1 MSTDTP
7 DVHGAHPRL
16 TDEQVELLAPSGERR
31 PTAAGE
37 VLFREGEPHQE
48 FLVVLSG
55 LVDVVHDFGLPEEA
69 LVATHGPGR
78 FLGELGLLEGLRAFY
93 TAVVREA
100 GEVLAVSVDHLRE
113 VIANDPALGDQVL
126 RAYLG
131 RRTRLIGIG
140 AGFRIL
146 GSHHS
151 PQTGRLREFAARNRL
166 PHRLVDLESDDEAEA
181 LLRRL
186 GITPQDTP
194 VVIWDGRQVLRD
206 PDTADLA
213 RLVGLPTP
221 SGSASVHDLLVV
233 GSGPAGLA
241 AAVYGASDGYS
252 TALIDAVAT
261 GGQAARTS
269 RIENYLGFPS
279 GISGG
284 ELIER
289 AVLQAHKFDADILVP
304 AEAQAL
310 RCEGDHYTAAL
321 ADGTNAAGRTVV
333 LTTGVRYRRLVVP
346 GSEHFEG
353 SSIHYA
359 ATAHEARMC
368 GQEPVAVV
376 GGGNSAGQAAVFLAD
391 NGSRVHIVAIDDSLE
406 QNMSRYLIDQIKQR
420 PGIEVHLK
428 QEVAEV
434 TGDDRIRQV
443 RVRDLRTRHGS
454 DLEVRALFVF
464 IGAHPCTDWL
474 GKTLVLDD
482 HGFIVTGSEPGDT
495 ADQGPWQQLERE
507 PLPLE
512 TNWPGIFAAGDV
524 RSGSVKRVASA
535 VGEGAMSVRLA
546 HEHLA
551 RTPTRATS
559 TP

>member
-1 MSTDTP
+1 MSTETP
-7 DVHGAHPRL
+7 DVHGAYPRL
-16 TDEQVELLAPSGERR
+16 TDGQLERLSACGEQR
-31 PTAAGE
+31 PTAPGE
-37 VLFREGEPHQE
+37 VLFREGEPNQE

-55 LVDVVHDFGLPEEA
+55 LVDVVHDFGLPEEV

-78 FLGELGLLEGLRAFY
+78 FLGELGLLEGQRAFY

-100 GEVLAVSVDHLRE
+100 GEVLALPVDRLRE
-113 VIANDPALGDQVL
+113 VVANDPVLGDQVL
-126 RAYLG
+126 RACLG
-131 RRTRLIGIG
+131 RRTRLIGTG

-146 GSHHS
+146 GSCRS
-151 PQTGRLREFAARNRL
+151 PQTRRLREFAARNRL
-166 PHRLVDLESDDEAEA
+166 PHRLVDLESDEEAEA
-181 LLRRL
+181 LLRRF
-186 GITPQDTP
+186 GITPQETP
-194 VVIWDGRQVLRD
+194 VVVWNGRQVLRN

-213 RLVGLPTP
+213 RLVGLPAP
-221 SGSASVHDLLVV
+221 SGDSSVYDLLVV
-233 GSGPAGLA
+233 GAGPAGLA
-241 AAVYGASDGYS
+241 AAVYGAADGCS

-279 GISGG
+279 GVSGG

-289 AVLQAHKFDADILVP
+289 AVLQAHKFDADIQVP
-304 AEAQAL
+304 AEADAL
-310 RCEGDHYTAAL
+310 RRDGDHYTVAL
-321 ADGTNAAGRTVV
+321 AVGADAAGHTVV

-359 ATAHEARMC
+359 ATALEAGMC
-368 GQEPVAVV
+368 GHAPVAVV

-391 NGSRVHIVAIDDSLE
+391 NGSHVHIVAIDDSLE
-406 QNMSRYLIDQIKQR
+406 RNMSRYLIDQIEQR
-420 PGIEVHLK
+420 PGIEVHLEHEVV
-428 QEVAEV
+428 EVAGED
-434 TGDDRIRQV
+434 TLRQV

-464 IGAHPCTDWL
+464 IGARPCTEWL

-482 HGFIVTGSEPGDT
+482 RGFVVTGSEPGET
-495 ADQGPWQQLERE
+495 RHEGLWKQLERE

-512 TNWPGIFAAGDV
+512 TNWPGVFAAGDV

-535 VGEGAMSVRLA
+535 VGEGAMAVRLA

-551 RTPTRATS
+551 RMPARAMS
-559 TP
+559 TL

>member
-1 MSTDTP
+1 MSTETP
-7 DVHGAHPRL
+7 DMHGAYPRL
-16 TDEQVELLAPSGERR
+16 TDEQIERLSACGDRR
-31 PTAAGE
+31 PTASSE
-37 VLFREGEPHQE
+37 VLFREGEPNRE

-55 LVDVVHDFGLPEEA
+55 LVDVVHDFGLPEEG

-78 FLGELGLLEGLRAFY
+78 FLGELGLLEGQRAFY

-100 GEVLAVSVDHLRE
+100 GEVLVLSVDRLRE
-113 VIANDPALGDQVL
+113 VVANDAVLGDQIL

-131 RRTRLIGIG
+131 RRARLIGAG

-146 GSHHS
+146 GSCRS
-151 PQTGRLREFAARNRL
+151 PQTRRLREFAARNRL
-166 PHRLVDLESDDEAEA
+166 PHRLVDLDSDDEAEA
-181 LLRRL
+181 LLRRF
-186 GITPQDTP
+186 GITPQETP
-194 VVIWDGRQVLRD
+194 VVIWNGRQVLRN
-206 PDTADLA
+206 PDAADLA
-213 RLVGLPTP
+213 RLVGLPAP
-221 SGSASVHDLLVV
+221 SGEASVHDLLVV
-233 GSGPAGLA
+233 GAGPAGLA

-304 AEAQAL
+304 AEAEAL
-310 RCEGDHYTAAL
+310 RRDADHYTVAL
-321 ADGTNAAGRTVV
+321 ADGSDVAGRTVV

-359 ATAHEARMC
+359 ATALEAHMC
-368 GQEPVAVV
+368 GQNPVAIV

-406 QNMSRYLIDQIKQR
+406 RNMSRYLVDQIEQR
-420 PGIEVHLK
+420 PGIELHLE
-428 QEVAEV
+428 QEVVEV
-434 TGDDRIRQV
+434 IGEDQIRWV
-443 RVRDLRTRHGS
+443 KVRDLQTRQEN

-464 IGAHPCTDWL
+464 IGARPYTDWL
-474 GKTLVLDD
+474 GKTLVLDER
-482 HGFIVTGSEPGDT
+482 GFVVTGSAPGET
-495 ADQGPWQQLERE
+495 RYEGPWRQLERE

-512 TNWPGIFAAGDV
+512 TNWPGVLAAGDV

-535 VGEGAMSVRLA
+535 VGEGAMAVRLA

-551 RTPTRATS
+551 RTPARAMS
-559 TP
+559 AL

>member
-1 MSTDTP
+1 MSTETP
-7 DVHGAHPRL
+7 DMHGAYPRL
-16 TDEQVELLAPSGERR
+16 TDEQVELLAASGERR
-31 PTAAGE
+31 PTVASE
-37 VLFREGEPHQE
+37 VLFREGESNRE

-55 LVDVVHDFGLPEEA
+55 LVDVVHDFGLPEEG

-78 FLGELGLLEGLRAFY
+78 FLGELGLLEGQRAFY

-100 GEVLAVSVDHLRE
+100 GAVLALSVDSLRE
-113 VIANDPALGDQVL
+113 LVANDAVLGDQIL

-131 RRTRLIGIG
+131 RRARLIGAG

-146 GSHHS
+146 GSCRS
-151 PQTGRLREFAARNRL
+151 PQTRRLREFAARNRL
-166 PHRLVDLESDDEAEA
+166 PHRLVDLDSDDEAEA
-181 LLRRL
+181 LLRRF
-186 GITPQDTP
+186 GITPQETP
-194 VVIWDGRQVLRD
+194 VVIWNGRQVLRN
-206 PDTADLA
+206 PDAADLA
-213 RLVGLPTP
+213 RLVGLPAP
-221 SGSASVHDLLVV
+221 SGDASVHDLLVV
-233 GSGPAGLA
+233 GAGPAGLA

-252 TALIDAVAT
+252 TAMIDAVAT

-304 AEAQAL
+304 AEAEAL
-310 RCEGDHYTAAL
+310 RRDGDHYTVAL
-321 ADGTNAAGRTVV
+321 ADGSDAAGRTVV

-359 ATAHEARMC
+359 ATALEAHMC
-368 GQEPVAVV
+368 GQNPVAVV

-406 QNMSRYLIDQIKQR
+406 RNMSRYLIDQIEQR
-420 PGIEVHLK
+420 PGIEVHLE
-428 QEVAEV
+428 QEVVEV
-434 TGDDRIRQV
+434 IGEDTIRRV
-443 RVRDLRTRHGS
+443 KVRDLQTRQEN

-464 IGAHPCTDWL
+464 IGARPCTDWL
-474 GKTLVLDD
+474 GETLVLDER
-482 HGFIVTGSEPGDT
+482 GFVVTGSAPGET
-495 ADQGPWQQLERE
+495 RYEGPWRQLERE

-512 TNWPGIFAAGDV
+512 TNWPGVLAAGDV

-535 VGEGAMSVRLA
+535 VGEGAMAVRLA

-551 RTPTRATS
+551 RTPARAMS
-559 TP
+559 AL

>member
-1 MSTDTP
+1 MSTETP
-7 DVHGAHPRL
+7 DRHGAYPRL
-16 TDEQVELLAPSGERR
+16 TDEQVELLAAYGDRR
-31 PTAAGE
+31 PTASSE
-37 VLFREGEPHQE
+37 VLFREGEPNRE

-55 LVDVVHDFGLPEEA
+55 LVDVVHDFGLPEEG

-78 FLGELGLLEGLRAFY
+78 FLGELGLLEGQRAFY
-93 TAVVREA
+93 TVVVREA
-100 GEVLAVSVDHLRE
+100 GEVLALPVDRLRE
-113 VIANDPALGDQVL
+113 VVANDAVLGDQIL

-131 RRTRLIGIG
+131 RRTRLIGVG

-146 GSHHS
+146 GSCRS
-151 PQTGRLREFAARNRL
+151 PQTRRLREFAARNRL
-166 PHRLVDLESDDEAEA
+166 PHRLVDLDCDDEAEA
-181 LLRRL
+181 LLRRF
-186 GITPQDTP
+186 GITPQATP
-194 VVIWDGRQVLRD
+194 VVIWNGRQVLRN
-206 PDTADLA
+206 PDAADLA
-213 RLVGLPTP
+213 RLVGLPAP
-221 SGSASVHDLLVV
+221 SGDASVHDLLVV
-233 GSGPAGLA
+233 GAGPAGLA

-304 AEAQAL
+304 AEAEAL
-310 RCEGDHYTAAL
+310 RRDGDHYTVAL
-321 ADGTNAAGRTVV
+321 ADGSDAAGRTVI

-359 ATAHEARMC
+359 ATALEAHMC
-368 GQEPVAVV
+368 NQNPVAVV

-391 NGSRVHIVAIDDSLE
+391 NGSRIHIVAIDDSLE
-406 QNMSRYLIDQIKQR
+406 RNMSRYLIDQIEQR
-420 PGIEVHLK
+420 PGIEVHLE
-428 QEVAEV
+428 QEAVEV
-434 TGDDRIRQV
+434 IGEDTIRRV
-443 RVRDLRTRHGS
+443 KVRDLRTRQVN

-464 IGAHPCTDWL
+464 IGARPCTDWL
-474 GKTLVLDD
+474 GNTLVLDER
-482 HGFIVTGSEPGDT
+482 GFVVTGSEPGT
-495 ADQGPWQQLERE
+495 TRYEGPWRQLERE

-512 TNWPGIFAAGDV
+512 TNWPGVLAAGDV
-524 RSGSVKRVASA
+524 RSSSVKRVASA
-535 VGEGAMSVRLA
+535 VGEGAMAVRLA

-551 RTPTRATS
+551 RTPARAMS
-559 TP
+559 AL